1 MNEQI
6 IEIITSRGESLM
18 RDIKVPGANPQT
30 LMSALA
36 RMVSSGQLNR
46 RLVPAPKRGMW
57 AYSLSHSTGPYL
69 RNEPDYVYFLRNLG
83 RSDEHHS
90 C

>member
-18 RDIKVPGANPQT
+18 RDIKIPGVNPQT
-30 LMSALA
+30 LMNTLV
-36 RMVSSGQLNR
+36 RLVNSGKLNR
-46 RLVPAPKRGMW
+46 RLIPAPRRPMW
-57 AYSLSHSTGPYL
+57 AYSLSQSTGPYL

-83 RSDEHHS
+83 RNDEHHS